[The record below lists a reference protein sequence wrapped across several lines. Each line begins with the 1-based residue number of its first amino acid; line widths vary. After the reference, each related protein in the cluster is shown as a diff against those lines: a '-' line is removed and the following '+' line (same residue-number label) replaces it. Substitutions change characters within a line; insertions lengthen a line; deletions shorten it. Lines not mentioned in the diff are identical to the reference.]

1 MLIVTGDNMKKNKK
15 AIGFNMQTIILS
27 VVGAV
32 LLFSMMV
39 ALLPTFSSSISD
51 LLGHVEGNTT
61 TYGTGPSTVAG
72 VIGDNWGYFL
82 VAGLL
87 GVVIL
92 AIKKFV
98 PSSGM

>member
-1 MLIVTGDNMKKNKK
+1 MKSNKK
-15 AIGFNMQTIILS
+15 AISFNMQGVILS

-32 LLFSMMV
+32 LLFSMMT
-39 ALLPTFSSSISD
+39 ALLPTFSTSIAN

-98 PSSGM
+98 PSGRM